1 MGQAARRWERVKARD
16 LVGGG
21 AFRWLVRVLTLGTV
35 LLVPLLNFLLGI
47 NVIISALIGFTVL
60 LLGLLIIWAL
70 AATGRI
76 KIEL

>member
-1 MGQAARRWERVKARD
+1 MKARD

-21 AFRWLVRVLTLGTV
+21 PFRWLVRVLTLGAV
-35 LLVPLLNFLLGI
+35 LLVPLLNFVLGI

-70 AATGRI
+70 TATGRI

>member
-1 MGQAARRWERVKARD
+1 MKARD

-21 AFRWLVRVLTLGTV
+21 PFRWLVRVLTLGAV

-60 LLGLLIIWAL
+60 LLGLLVIWAL
-70 AATGRI
+70 TATGRI